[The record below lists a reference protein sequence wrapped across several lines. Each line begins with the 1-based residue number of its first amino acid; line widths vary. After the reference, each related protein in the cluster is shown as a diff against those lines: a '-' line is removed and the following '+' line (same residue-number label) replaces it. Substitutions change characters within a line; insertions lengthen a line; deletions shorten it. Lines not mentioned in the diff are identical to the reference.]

1 MPCLEFLSVLATC
14 SLAVMAFC
22 QIKNSA
28 DEMEIIRKRW
38 TAENMLAI
46 WPTLTGIKDLP
57 HDGNISSPTLSKYMN
72 DLEKLALFRV
82 IEAVDPE
89 TFDKIFKENFV
100 AYCNDLAGKQEEGS
114 IYSLKENLESTY
126 YLRKLYYI
134 YTTEELS
141 TKLGLESDKSLIS
154 VNE

>member
-1 MPCLEFLSVLATC
+1 
-14 SLAVMAFC
+14 
-22 QIKNSA
+22 
-28 DEMEIIRKRW
+28 
-38 TAENMLAI
+38 NMLAI
-46 WPTLTGIKDLP
+46 WPTLTGIEDLP
-57 HDGNISSPTLSKYMN
+57 RDGNICTPTLSKYMN

-89 TFDKIFKENFV
+89 TFDKIFKENII
-100 AYCNDLAGKQEEGS
+100 AYCNDLAGKQEKGS

-141 TKLGLESDKSLIS
+141 TKLGLEGGKSLVSI
-154 VNE
+154 NE